1 MVWLTEILWKV
12 NVLKMSNLRLAGSV
26 TDWTDERLQSL
37 ERDSFTPSSVSG
49 FDVLILILSVSFL
62 TSHLS

>member
-1 MVWLTEILWKV
+1 MVWLTEILCKV

>member
-1 MVWLTEILWKV
+1 M
-12 NVLKMSNLRLAGSV
+12 
-26 TDWTDERLQSL
+26 TDWTEERLQSL